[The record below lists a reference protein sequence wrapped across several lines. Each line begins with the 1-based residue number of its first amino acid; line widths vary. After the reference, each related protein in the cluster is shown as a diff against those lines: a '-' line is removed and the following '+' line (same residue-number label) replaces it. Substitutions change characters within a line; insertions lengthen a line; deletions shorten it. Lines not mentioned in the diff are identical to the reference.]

1 MSFGLAFAQGLVG
14 GFTKNIER
22 EQIKRDEDDQRLAGL
37 QDMLFQGTIKSAQDG
52 TPMPQQIGD
61 MLKKAK
67 ADIANRP
74 DIGPFGRGKADR
86 LNLDFDKL
94 SGDIDG
100 ISKKDNYLVFGNKG
114 LFKVPLAQSA
124 STYHTDKAIK
134 KDLYNSAYFFNNTL
148 MPYLDTDE
156 GRRKL
161 IDAQKLDPT
170 VGRDLKQQYELNK
183 KQLIEAHM
191 ARQRENGVPKAE
203 RKVFNFHGVY
213 GGNKNTTDWLD
224 NYTGL
229 PEGTLVRAVEA
240 DSAKSLLSNNPAK
253 ENTLFF
259 LVDDKRG
266 GKKELSLLDL
276 PVSAAQYSAAGEIA
290 KLKFGSE
297 ARPSDW
303 IFYQQQNT
311 YGGIF
316 ETSKRLFSGEENP
329 QDRIRKILE
338 ASFLSMNLVKNGY
351 LTSGRQSTDVKL
363 NAIKELIKATKGDR
377 ILMAMA
383 MSPLI
388 KRELTPGELASKSPG
403 LSKYI
408 APPKITSMKTDFN
421 IDKKEFDKG
430 YQSTYNAFKKIEKI
444 LMLEDLRSGNSA
456 DELGDNLAR
465 KLYTGFQG
473 AFAEGGA
480 VSGIFGVI
488 TGSGGVVDAKK
499 DTDAAFQ
506 GTIMQMVERGVLSS
520 GEKFSLI
527 DALKL
532 SVAADMARAIDP
544 NGRLSNQD
552 FSIQLERLGTGI
564 FSSKGMTMIRLR
576 QVKEEFEN
584 KYDRLQVINNIF
596 TINDKTNPNQVGLS
610 VNERDLL
617 TADAEV
623 QGLLN
628 TLGIEE
634 ITNAQRGGGGLPSF
648 NTENS
653 WINNDFTG
661 PDGGTITIYEGP
673 DGNQRYFVNG
683 QDGTF
688 SEIPPDQLREKIT
701 SPKEELKKGDPKKEL
716 KKGDSKKESTATE
729 STTDENLVIISGSG
743 SGIVLGDRQPD
754 GSVVR
759 RQGFFKQNPTTYK
772 FDRVQ

>member
-37 QDMLFQGTIKSAQDG
+37 QDMLFQGTIKSSQDG

-67 ADIANRP
+67 EDIANRP
-74 DIGPFGRGKADR
+74 DIGPFGRGKADP

-134 KDLYNSAYFFNNTL
+134 KDMYNSAYFFNNTL

-156 GRRKL
+156 GRQKL

-290 KLKFGSE
+290 KLKFGSD

-316 ETSKRLFSGEENP
+316 E
-329 QDRIRKILE
+329 I
-338 ASFLSMNLVKNGY
+338 
-351 LTSGRQSTDVKL
+351 
-363 NAIKELIKATKGDR
+363 
-377 ILMAMA
+377 
-383 MSPLI
+383 
-388 KRELTPGELASKSPG
+388 
-403 LSKYI
+403 
-408 APPKITSMKTDFN
+408 
-421 IDKKEFDKG
+421 
-430 YQSTYNAFKKIEKI
+430 
-444 LMLEDLRSGNSA
+444 NS
-456 DELGDNLAR
+456 L
-465 KLYTGFQG
+465 
-473 AFAEGGA
+473 
-480 VSGIFGVI
+480 
-488 TGSGGVVDAKK
+488 GVV
-499 DTDAAFQ
+499 
-506 GTIMQMVERGVLSS
+506 
-520 GEKFSLI
+520 
-527 DALKL
+527 
-532 SVAADMARAIDP
+532 
-544 NGRLSNQD
+544 
-552 FSIQLERLGTGI
+552 
-564 FSSKGMTMIRLR
+564 
-576 QVKEEFEN
+576 
-584 KYDRLQVINNIF
+584 
-596 TINDKTNPNQVGLS
+596 
-610 VNERDLL
+610 
-617 TADAEV
+617 
-623 QGLLN
+623 
-628 TLGIEE
+628 
-634 ITNAQRGGGGLPSF
+634 
-648 NTENS
+648 
-653 WINNDFTG
+653 
-661 PDGGTITIYEGP
+661 
-673 DGNQRYFVNG
+673 
-683 QDGTF
+683 
-688 SEIPPDQLREKIT
+688 
-701 SPKEELKKGDPKKEL
+701 
-716 KKGDSKKESTATE
+716 
-729 STTDENLVIISGSG
+729 
-743 SGIVLGDRQPD
+743 
-754 GSVVR
+754 
-759 RQGFFKQNPTTYK
+759 
-772 FDRVQ
+772 